1 METIYSKYD
10 TISDFFSIKDNNK
23 TKKKIKGKYIGKKQN
38 RMDFKTLMLLLDF
51 NDIYIYRCIYNNN
64 NDMEMLTNIYVY

>member
-10 TISDFFSIKDNNK
+10 TLSDFFSRRDNNK

-51 NDIYIYRCIYNNN
+51 NDIYIYKRIYN
-64 NDMEMLTNIYVY
+64 

>member
-10 TISDFFSIKDNNK
+10 TISDFFSRKDNNK

-51 NDIYIYRCIYNNN
+51 NDIYIYKRIYN
-64 NDMEMLTNIYVY
+64 